1 MGEDI
6 WGIMSVMVPSRFTL
20 LLSRDEE
27 EPESF
32 NVSVKELP
40 GCYTHGKTVEE
51 CIARSIEAIQGF
63 LESQAQDGEID
74 LPAEL
79 SFDEIEVGLT
89 IPTTP

>member
-1 MGEDI
+1 
-6 WGIMSVMVPSRFTL
+6 MSAMVPARFTL

-51 CIARSIEAIQGF
+51 CISRAIEAIQGF
-63 LESQAQDGEID
+63 LESQARDGEID

-89 IPTTP
+89 LASIT